1 MLGVESLRLEGTPVG
16 VAARWPIRPA
26 SLPDRQIESYAFTLP
41 SQFLQYLEEIRKLGW
56 HIEDGTFNMHET
68 RLRWTHD

>member
-41 SQFLQYLEEIRKLGW
+41 SHFSQFVDEDRKWGW

-68 RLRWTHD
+68 RL